1 MARKLL
7 VTAALPYSN
16 GPIHIG
22 HLAGAYLPAD
32 IYVRH
37 LRQLGHDVV
46 FICGAD
52 EHGVA
57 ITIAAMQQGITPQQV
72 VDKYYTLN
80 RDSFAGLGILFD
92 NFSRTSLPVHHK
104 TAQDVF
110 LTLHKKK
117 KLAVHETTQL
127 FCPQDAMFLS
137 DRYVRGTC
145 PVCGNPDAKGDQCE
159 KCGSS
164 LDPLTLNQPL
174 CAMCGATPI
183 IKPTTHWYLPLGEYQ
198 PQLEAWLAGK
208 KDWKDNVRNY
218 CNGWFKEGLRERAIT
233 RDLTWG
239 VPVPLPEAKGKVLY
253 VWFEAPIGYISATKE
268 WAAKIGETDRWRDYW
283 CNPACELVHF
293 IGKDNIVFHA
303 IFWPAMLMDMPGYI
317 LPTQIPANEFLNLEG
332 RKLSTSQD
340 FAVWLPDYLQ
350 RFPPDVLRYTLAANL
365 PETKD
370 TDFSWKQFQ
379 SCNNDELADILGNL
393 VNRTLTFVQR
403 HCAGCIPPAGTF
415 NTADNAMLAEIETAG
430 EEISG
435 LLNTFKMRA
444 ATARMMDLARAANRY
459 FDASQP
465 WATRTSDLK
474 RCKTSLH
481 VCCQVLRSLAVFM
494 HPFMPFSATALWQM
508 LGVEGR
514 ETDVRWVKAYRP
526 GNIAGIKL
534 GPLSILFRKF
544 EDADI
549 QPEVDALAAA
559 IARIEQKE
567 RDQATPA
574 APPIPPSP
582 HPSTSPTPATPSAGQ
597 PIGINDFNRVELRVA
612 EIVAAE
618 AVPKA
623 TKLLKLTVSLG
634 AEQRTVVAGIAKQ
647 YTPEQLLGKKVVLVA
662 NLAPVTLRGV
672 QSQGMLLAANDGESL
687 ALLTL
692 DRDMPTGSVVR

>member
-16 GPIHIG
+16 GPLHIG

-57 ITIAAMQQGITPQQV
+57 ITIAAMQQGCTPQHV

-92 NFSRTSLPVHHK
+92 NYSRTSLPVHHK
-104 TAQDVF
+104 TSQEFF
-110 LTLHKKK
+110 LTLQQKK
-117 KLAVHETTQL
+117 KLAVRETTQL

-164 LDPLTLNQPL
+164 LDPLTLKNPL
-174 CAMCGATPI
+174 CALCGTAPI
-183 IKPTTHWYLPLGEYQ
+183 IKPTKHWYLPLGDYQ
-198 PQLEAWLAGK
+198 PQLEAWLAEK

-218 CNGWFKEGLRERAIT
+218 CKGWFKEGLRERAIT
-233 RDLTWG
+233 RDLDWG
-239 VPVPLPEAKGKVLY
+239 VPVPVPEAKGKVLY

-268 WAAKIGETDRWRDYW
+268 WAAQQGDADRWREYW
-283 CNPACELVHF
+283 CNPSCELVHF

-303 IFWPAMLMDMPGYI
+303 IFWPAMLMDMHGYI

-332 RKLSTSQD
+332 RKLSTSRN

-350 RFPPDVLRYTLAANL
+350 RFPPDLLRYALAANL

-403 HCAGCIPPAGTF
+403 YCDGCIPPAGSF
-415 NTADNAMLAEIETAG
+415 NAADNAMLAEIETAG
-430 EEISG
+430 EELTG
-435 LLNTFKMRA
+435 LINTFKIRA

-465 WATRTSDLK
+465 WATRTSDGK
-474 RCKTSLH
+474 RCKTTLH

-494 HPFMPFSATALWQM
+494 QPFLPFSATALWKM
-508 LGVEGR
+508 LGLDGCA
-514 ETDVRWVKAYRP
+514 TDVRWVKAYRP

-534 GPLSILFRKF
+534 GELSILFRKL

-559 IARIEQKE
+559 LARIEQKE
-567 RDQATPA
+567 RAQAPPPA
-574 APPIPPSP
+574 AAA
-582 HPSTSPTPATPSAGQ
+582 PAAAPVAPVAPRGDKL
-597 PIGINDFNRVELRVA
+597 IGIDEFSRVELRVA

-634 AEQRTVVAGIAKQ
+634 TEQRTVVAGIAKQ
-647 YTPEQLLGKKVVLVA
+647 YTPAQLLGKKVVLVA
-662 NLAPVTLRGV
+662 NLAPATLRGV
-672 QSQGMLLAANDGESL
+672 QSQGMVLAASDGDHL

-692 DRDMPTGSVVR
+692 DRDMPVGSVVR

>member
-37 LRQLGHDVV
+37 QRQLGNDVV

-57 ITIAAMQQGITPQQV
+57 INIAARKQGITPQQV

-92 NFSRTSLPVHHK
+92 NYSRTSLPVHHK
-104 TAQDVF
+104 TSQEFF

-117 KLAVHETTQL
+117 KLTVRETTQL
-127 FCPQDAMFLS
+127 YCPHDKIFLS

-145 PVCGNPDAKGDQCE
+145 PVCGNTDAKGDQCE

-164 LDPLTLNQPL
+164 LDPLTLKSPL
-174 CAMCGATPI
+174 CALCGTTPI
-183 IKPTTHWYLPLGEYQ
+183 IKPTTHWYLPLGDYQ
-198 PQLEAWLAGK
+198 PRLEAWLAEK

-218 CNGWFKEGLRERAIT
+218 CAGWFKEGLRERAIT
-233 RDLTWG
+233 RDLDWG
-239 VPVPLPEAKGKVLY
+239 VPVPLPDAQGKVLY

-268 WAAKIGETDRWRDYW
+268 WATKLGDNDRWRDYW
-283 CNPACELVHF
+283 CDPNCELIHF

-303 IFWPAMLMDMPGYI
+303 IFWPAMLMDMKGYN

-332 RKLSTSQD
+332 RKLSTSQN

-350 RFPPDVLRYTLAANL
+350 RFAPDLLRYALAANL

-379 SCNNDELADILGNL
+379 ACNNDELADILGNL
-393 VNRTLTFVQR
+393 VNRTLTFVQK
-403 HCAGCIPPAGTF
+403 HFDGCIPPAGTF
-415 NTADNAMLAEIETAG
+415 NAADNAMLAEIETAG
-430 EEISG
+430 DEIST
-435 LLNTFKMRA
+435 LISTYKIRA

-494 HPFMPFSATALWQM
+494 HPLLPFSAAKLWKM
-508 LGVEGR
+508 LGFDGH
-514 ETDVRWVKAYRP
+514 ETAMRWSKAGRP
-526 GNIAGIKL
+526 GNIAGITL
-534 GPLSILFRKF
+534 GEVAILFRKL
-544 EDADI
+544 EDSDLK
-549 QPEVDALAAA
+549 PETDAIAAA
-559 IARIEQKE
+559 IARMEQQE
-567 RDQATPA
+567 QAAPPAPAPAATPA
-574 APPIPPSP
+574 A
-582 HPSTSPTPATPSAGQ
+582 TALASAPQ
-597 PIGINDFNRVELRVA
+597 QITIDEFARIELRVA
-612 EIVAAE
+612 EILAAE
-618 AVPKA
+618 PVPKA
-623 TKLLKLTVSLG
+623 NKLLKLTVSLG
-634 AEQRTVVAGIAKQ
+634 AGQRTVVAGIAKH
-647 YTPEQLLGKKVVLVA
+647 YTPAQLVGKKVVLVA
-662 NLAPVTLRGV
+662 NLAPATLRGV
-672 QSQGMLLAANDGESL
+672 QSQGMVLAASHGEDL
-687 ALLTL
+687 ALIVLEHDL
-692 DRDMPTGSVVR
+692 PAGSIVR